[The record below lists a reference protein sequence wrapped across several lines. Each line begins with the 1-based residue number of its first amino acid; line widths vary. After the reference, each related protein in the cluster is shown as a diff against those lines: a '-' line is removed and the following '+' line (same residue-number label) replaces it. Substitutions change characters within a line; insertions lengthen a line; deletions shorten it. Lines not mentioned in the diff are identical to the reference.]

1 MPDKYFAIDAAPG
14 LIKRAPAQAAVTASA
29 WIGTQHDQGDAVETN
44 AICVINVEAIDIAN
58 SDEVY
63 TFKVVGSNATN
74 RSDGRVLG
82 AVTLGDAAAIA
93 DETVDTAAGDQEVI
107 RFRTGRNDVAFRYLD
122 LRLVVAGTSPS
133 ITFSAHISKEF

>member
-1 MPDKYFAIDAAPG
+1 MPDKYFAIDGAAG
-14 LIKRAPAQAAVTASA
+14 LIKREPASA
-29 WIGTQHDQGDAVETN
+29 PITSTAWVGAQHDQGDAVATD

-58 SDEVY
+58 SNETY

-82 AVTLGDAAAIA
+82 EITLGDAAAIA

-107 RFRTGRNDVAFRYLD
+107 RFRTSRNEVAFRYLD

-133 ITFSAHISKEF
+133 ITFSAFISKEI